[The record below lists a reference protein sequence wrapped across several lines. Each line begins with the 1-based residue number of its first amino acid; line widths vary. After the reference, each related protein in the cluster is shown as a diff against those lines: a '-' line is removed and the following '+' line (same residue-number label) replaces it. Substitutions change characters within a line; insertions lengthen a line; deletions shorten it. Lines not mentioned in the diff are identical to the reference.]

1 MGEVMLSDM
10 ESAVLRAAAEGM
22 PIAMIAD
29 IENSTFDEVADACI
43 RAMSIIR
50 HPSTPLTGFHAEDI
64 SAAER
69 LACSPLPWRH
79 RPAKSTASSAD
90 R

>member
-1 MGEVMLSDM
+1 MLSDM

-29 IENSTFDEVADACI
+29 IEGSTFDEVADTCI

-50 HPSTPLTGFHAEDI
+50 HPATPPTDFSAEDI
-64 SAAER
+64 AAAER
-69 LACSPLPWRH
+69 LACSPLPWRR
-79 RPAKSTASSAD
+79 RPANSTASRAD